1 MRYIS
6 PLTKTLHFIFNVTGR
21 CYNCSGTS
29 HLAGQCPSSRRRA
42 KRNRASKDIVVV
54 HHNHYYQ
61 TRAGVN
67 NPWGVPH
74 RSINSSITQRG
85 ERLSVTTTT
94 STLTI
99 CRPNPIRPWPIHPTL
114 PITTSTSITRPTRPP
129 APSSLSSLSH
139 LPRFIYSPPTPH
151 TGQISFTP
159 SNTNPRH
166 HLITMR
172 FQMPCPSH
180 IHHLHSLAIPIEL
193 PPPPRPLTTT
203 TFTKKT
209 AENKTKVPRHC
220 KYCN

>member
-1 MRYIS
+1 MTHMFQTYVSYLNISIWYPWRLDWNLDWLAKCRVMQKAEIRTWTVAFGINSSILQFLCCFVFLVRYIS
-6 PLTKTLHFIFNVTGR
+6 PFTKTLHFILNVTGR

-42 KRNRASKDIVVV
+42 KRNRASKGIVVV

-99 CRPNPIRPWPIHPTL
+99 CRPIPIRPSPIHPTL
-114 PITTSTSITRPTRPP
+114 PITT
-129 APSSLSSLSH
+129 
-139 LPRFIYSPPTPH
+139 
-151 TGQISFTP
+151 
-159 SNTNPRH
+159 
-166 HLITMR
+166 
-172 FQMPCPSH
+172 
-180 IHHLHSLAIPIEL
+180 
-193 PPPPRPLTTT
+193 
-203 TFTKKT
+203 
-209 AENKTKVPRHC
+209 
-220 KYCN
+220 